1 MNIAALVYK
10 NNFNHSASFISAQ
23 QSIKAQVS
31 PMLQR
36 QFIFI
41 LFALCG
47 GRWCVVAAAESG
59 RQL

>member
-23 QSIKAQVS
+23 QSIKVQVS

-41 LFALCG
+41 LFAVCG
-47 GRWCVVAAAESG
+47 GGVSCAAAESG